1 MGEGRS
7 RAGLHKRGWAET
19 GGDFEQNIRP
29 HHILSPPPPPS
40 SLLPDTRTNFLTREE
55 VVFNSLY
62 TLIDDARSLRDY
74 AATAL
79 ANVQVGV
86 REAVCG

>member
-1 MGEGRS
+1 MRGG
-7 RAGLHKRGWAET
+7 AGQGCTRQ
-19 GGDFEQNIRP
+19 GGQKQAGTLSKISA
-29 HHILSPPPPPS
+29 HIILSPPLPLPP
-40 SLLPDTRTNFLTREE
+40 LLPDTRTNFLTREE